1 MPAAFAGTGIKAGQR
16 GEIRLRWATR
26 GFYTKNTPRPIA
38 ATGANVSGVFRRNVV
53 PIMRTV
59 SILLATSLFAA
70 LTGTARADIFVLNSG
85 GRVSGTWVNA
95 DDRLAGQYV
104 VETSAGRITL
114 AREQVKQV
122 IRQRPEELEYE
133 RIAPTYPDTVEGQ
146 WTLAEWC
153 RERHLSSHRQVHLRR
168 IVALA
173 PDHAD
178 ARRALGYSF
187 IDGQWLT
194 QQEFLDRNGLVR
206 YRGMIVTP
214 QEVELLERRRKDEL
228 AEKEWFT
235 KLRRIRSQL
244 DRDRNVD
251 AARSAITSIDDPYAV
266 KAILSQFDDEKVR
279 DVRLWYIAALAGIGS
294 PDAVAALVK
303 FSLEDKD
310 AEIRISSL
318 ERLAKFK
325 GPAVTQRYVQALKD
339 KDNDVVQR
347 AALGLRYAGD
357 GSAVVP
363 LIDALVTTHTYLLVP
378 HGANTNP
385 GAITS
390 TFSTAPG
397 GGGMGFGMNMN
408 RTRKIKRDISNT
420 EVLKTL
426 VELTSVNYS
435 FDKDAWRKW
444 FTAQRQPESLDA
456 RRD

>member
-1 MPAAFAGTGIKAGQR
+1 
-16 GEIRLRWATR
+16 
-26 GFYTKNTPRPIA
+26 
-38 ATGANVSGVFRRNVV
+38 
-53 PIMRTV
+53 
-59 SILLATSLFAA
+59 
-70 LTGTARADIFVLNSG
+70 
-85 GRVSGTWVNA
+85 
-95 DDRLAGQYV
+95 
-104 VETSAGRITL
+104 
-114 AREQVKQV
+114 
-122 IRQRPEELEYE
+122 
-133 RIAPTYPDTVEGQ
+133 
-146 WTLAEWC
+146 
-153 RERHLSSHRQVHLRR
+153 LRR
-168 IVALA
+168 VVALA

-251 AARSAITSIDDPYAV
+251 AARSAITSIVDPYAV

-279 DVRLWYIAALAGIGS
+279 DIRLWYIAALAGIGS